1 MYNLYIHEKQLSDF
15 EKTSNEKKKI
25 LKYES
30 KRKRKINSLTQKYNN
45 RMKNFVLTLCDN
57 PVILGQ
63 NENNDEFSKTQDLFR
78 SNDNDPKNNFVFGE
92 YMTDKKKVEI
102 LNQEKMLL
110 KKYEEINKQLQRKR
124 DILNARKNNNVILL
138 QPRMKFGPREEIE
151 NIVDLINKNGSY
163 FVNKKYTKILNEH
176 LKKQK
181 DNNVRYVKRY
191 DILKNNYGE
200 NFNEIKNNI
209 LKDDYQENEYSYK
222 KVIGSKL
229 SNNVN
234 NEYQN
239 KKNKILEYKDPID
252 NNNDKNNKIDSHN
265 TKKVLNGNNSKVIK
279 TNELKKLFND
289 NRKLYFKGASQF
301 ISLKLVKPKEKQFHN
316 SSDDLQEI
324 SVIYTDKNIYFKKG
338 NNLTNIKKDIKKEED
353 KKLTRQKSMP
363 TLNKK
368 DKKPK
373 INMKIFSPANQN
385 QNSHNNYLNK
395 YLNLDYSQKSSKYS
409 TPLNRIMEENL
420 SVEDS
425 PKGLCEESKIKKI
438 KMNNLIKNEINK
450 SIVNNYIDKY
460 DIIKEFNKHNTI
472 NTNSLYFQGYHN
484 NFIEKQDEHLNEKL
498 KYLLKVIKQRNKEL
512 MKENNNTSSSYM
524 NSTGHFKSSNK
535 KEKNKVK
542 KVASNDYI
550 LIDGQFISKKDIKA
564 LSDVIFTKC
573 NFYKKK
579 RAESQ
584 RNTLKNNEKLLHR
597 TRLSVN
603 NFYSKIGS

>member
-15 EKTSNEKKKI
+15 EKTSNEKKKN

-63 NENNDEFSKTQDLFR
+63 NENNDEFLKTQDLFR

-92 YMTDKKKVEI
+92 YMTDKKKIEI

-409 TPLNRIMEENL
+409 TPLNRITEENL

-535 KEKNKVK
+535 KEKNKAK